1 MNAWGGDERVFTTES
16 EPLCFD
22 CSQDT
27 DHNFFKKENEK
38 KMGRNDRYKKVYQ
51 ARFCLVQKVSTRHKS
66 TFFRLLAHGML

>member
-1 MNAWGGDERVFTTES
+1 MYYEDGYLLHNLNRR
-16 EPLCFD
+16 CFE
-22 CSQDT
+22 CFPET